1 MNTPAFFEVL
11 DKRDMRYPSIVH
23 YPVVQYYALST
34 TEASSV
40 PTMLSTKGA
49 QIITYAFLGGP

>member
-1 MNTPAFFEVL
+1 MNMPAFFEVL

-23 YPVVQYYALST
+23 YPIVQYYVLST

-40 PTMLSTKGA
+40 PAMLPTKGA
-49 QIITYAFLGGP
+49 QIITYAFLGVP